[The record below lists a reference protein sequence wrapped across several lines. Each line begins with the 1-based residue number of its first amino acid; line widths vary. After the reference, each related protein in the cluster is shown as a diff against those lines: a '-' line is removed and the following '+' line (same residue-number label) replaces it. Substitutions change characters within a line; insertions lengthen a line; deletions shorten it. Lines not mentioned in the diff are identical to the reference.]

1 MQKKIVLSSL
11 IVIIIISF
19 SIYFFIERDF
29 EKVKEV
35 KNVEDSYDIEVEYDI
50 EDIIYSDI
58 DIVIKG
64 WLVQIGSNNK
74 YINRSI
80 LLKGDDG
87 TIISIKTEAENRRD
101 LAEKNTSET
110 IYNKQRQPAAA
121 YYAVTLHYTV
131 SRRMRMVHQYKN
143 NGRNIV
149 LDVNSGSVHVVDDL
163 AYDAIALYDKKSE
176 EEIVQELKG
185 SYPENDIREV
195 L

>member
-1 MQKKIVLSSL
+1 MKISSIVGKDKLTLSFEVFPPKTDS
-11 IVIIIISF
+11 
-19 SIYFFIERDF
+19 DF

-80 LLKGDDG
+80 LLKDDDG
-87 TIISIKTEAENRRD
+87 TIISIKTEAENRSD

-110 IYNKQRQPAAA
+110 IYNKCG
-121 YYAVTLHYTV
+121 LI
-131 SRRMRMVHQYKN
+131 
-143 NGRNIV
+143 GRV
-149 LDVNSGSVHVVDDL
+149 KKDKLDKG
-163 AYDAIALYDKKSE
+163 KKYQVGFMIINQDEKE
-176 EEIVQELKG
+176 EVIFTNEVIEI
-185 SYPENDIREV
+185 S
-195 L
+195 

>member
-74 YINRSI
+74 
-80 LLKGDDG
+80 
-87 TIISIKTEAENRRD
+87 
-101 LAEKNTSET
+101 
-110 IYNKQRQPAAA
+110 
-121 YYAVTLHYTV
+121 
-131 SRRMRMVHQYKN
+131 
-143 NGRNIV
+143 
-149 LDVNSGSVHVVDDL
+149 
-163 AYDAIALYDKKSE
+163 
-176 EEIVQELKG
+176 
-185 SYPENDIREV
+185 
-195 L
+195 

>member
-1 MQKKIVLSSL
+1 MKTRRILFMQKKIVLSSL

-87 TIISIKTEAENRRD
+87 TIISIKTEAENRSD

-110 IYNKQRQPAAA
+110 IYNKCG
-121 YYAVTLHYTV
+121 LI
-131 SRRMRMVHQYKN
+131 
-143 NGRNIV
+143 GRGKKDK
-149 LDVNSGSVHVVDDL
+149 LDKG
-163 AYDAIALYDKKSE
+163 KKYQVGFMIINQDEKE
-176 EEIVQELKG
+176 EVIFTNEVIEI
-185 SYPENDIREV
+185 S
-195 L
+195 

>member
-1 MQKKIVLSSL
+1 MGKDKLTLSFEVFPPKTDS
-11 IVIIIISF
+11 
-19 SIYFFIERDF
+19 DF

-58 DIVIKG
+58 DIGIKG

-87 TIISIKTEAENRRD
+87 TIISIKTEAENRSD

-110 IYNKQRQPAAA
+110 IYNKCG
-121 YYAVTLHYTV
+121 LI
-131 SRRMRMVHQYKN
+131 
-143 NGRNIV
+143 GRV
-149 LDVNSGSVHVVDDL
+149 KKDKLDKG
-163 AYDAIALYDKKSE
+163 KKYQVGFMIINQDEKE
-176 EEIVQELKG
+176 EVIFTNEVIEI
-185 SYPENDIREV
+185 S
-195 L
+195 

>member
-1 MQKKIVLSSL
+1 MKTRRILFKQKKIVLSSL

-87 TIISIKTEAENRRD
+87 TIISIKTEAENRSD

-110 IYNKQRQPAAA
+110 IYNKCG
-121 YYAVTLHYTV
+121 LI
-131 SRRMRMVHQYKN
+131 
-143 NGRNIV
+143 GRV
-149 LDVNSGSVHVVDDL
+149 KKDKLDKG
-163 AYDAIALYDKKSE
+163 KKYQVGFMIINQDEKE
-176 EEIVQELKG
+176 EVIFTNEVIEI
-185 SYPENDIREV
+185 S
-195 L
+195 

>member
-1 MQKKIVLSSL
+1 MKTRRILFIQKKIVLSSL
-11 IVIIIISF
+11 IVIIIISI

-80 LLKGDDG
+80 LLKDDDG
-87 TIISIKTEAENRRD
+87 TIISIKTEAENRSD

-110 IYNKQRQPAAA
+110 IYNKCG
-121 YYAVTLHYTV
+121 LI
-131 SRRMRMVHQYKN
+131 
-143 NGRNIV
+143 GRV
-149 LDVNSGSVHVVDDL
+149 KKDKLDKG
-163 AYDAIALYDKKSE
+163 KKYQVGFMIINQDEKE
-176 EEIVQELKG
+176 EVILTNEVIEI
-185 SYPENDIREV
+185 S
-195 L
+195 

>member
-74 YINRSI
+74 YIKNSDLSNSEI
-80 LLKGDDG
+80 KKEVK
-87 TIISIKTEAENRRD
+87 SIKLSGYTNILIGLVGIICSIVA
-101 LAEKNTSET
+101 LLCGGITKIIIAIFVLCIAILS
-110 IYNKQRQPAAA
+110 IFQYIFNKKAR
-121 YYAVTLHYTV
+121 
-131 SRRMRMVHQYKN
+131 
-143 NGRNIV
+143 I
-149 LDVNSGSVHVVDDL
+149 
-163 AYDAIALYDKKSE
+163 
-176 EEIVQELKG
+176 
-185 SYPENDIREV
+185 
-195 L
+195 

>member
-64 WLVQIGSNNK
+64 WLVQIG
-74 YINRSI
+74 INI
-80 LLKGDDG
+80 L
-87 TIISIKTEAENRRD
+87 I
-101 LAEKNTSET
+101 
-110 IYNKQRQPAAA
+110 
-121 YYAVTLHYTV
+121 
-131 SRRMRMVHQYKN
+131 
-143 NGRNIV
+143 
-149 LDVNSGSVHVVDDL
+149 
-163 AYDAIALYDKKSE
+163 
-176 EEIVQELKG
+176 
-185 SYPENDIREV
+185 EV
-195 L
+195 FY

>member
-64 WLVQIGSNNK
+64 WLV
-74 YINRSI
+74 
-80 LLKGDDG
+80 
-87 TIISIKTEAENRRD
+87 
-101 LAEKNTSET
+101 
-110 IYNKQRQPAAA
+110 
-121 YYAVTLHYTV
+121 
-131 SRRMRMVHQYKN
+131 
-143 NGRNIV
+143 
-149 LDVNSGSVHVVDDL
+149 
-163 AYDAIALYDKKSE
+163 
-176 EEIVQELKG
+176 
-185 SYPENDIREV
+185 
-195 L
+195 